1 MLSSLSALSRH
12 RIAGLALAGLVSLGL
27 AGCSSMGSFFEKDD
41 PQAFSDEPADKL
53 YNEGLY
59 ELNRGSYS
67 AASAKFEEVDKQHPY
82 TEWARKS
89 QLMNTYAKYSAG
101 EYTDSATSAQRYLS
115 MHPGSEDAAY
125 AQFLLAMS
133 YYNQIP
139 DVTRDQTRTQ
149 SALEALEE
157 VSRKYPDSEYATA
170 AQQRIQLA
178 RDQLAGKEME
188 VGRYYLKQRNF
199 VGAVNRFRVVIEQYQ
214 RTRHVEEALARVA
227 EAYMSL
233 GVVSEA
239 QTAAALLGHNFPQSQ
254 WYKDTY
260 ALMTSKGLE
269 PREDTGSWMSRAF
282 KRVGLG

>member
-1 MLSSLSALSRH
+1 MLSSFSALSRH
-12 RIAGLALAGLVSLGL
+12 RIASLAFAGLVSLGL
-27 AGCSSMGSFFEKDD
+27 AGCSSMGSMFSKDET
-41 PQAFSDEPADKL
+41 QAFTDEPADKL

-59 ELNRGSYS
+59 ELNRQSYT

-82 TEWARKS
+82 TEWARKA

-101 EYTDSATSAQRYLS
+101 EYTDSATNARRYLQL
-115 MHPGSEDAAY
+115 HPGSDDAAY

-139 DVTRDQTRTQ
+139 DVTRDQARTQ

-157 VSRKYPDSEYATA
+157 VSRKYPDSEYASA
-170 AQQRIQLA
+170 ARQRIQLA

-214 RTRHVEEALARVA
+214 TTRHVEEALARVA
-227 EAYMSL
+227 EAYVSL